1 MPDTGPI
8 CTPLFLIH
16 TPLTGH
22 SQRAARRGKKTCAK
36 ATGST
41 HSVNLEGEAGARL
54 QELGGGGKGSGEE
67 EGGREMM
74 VRDHGAH
81 VTGRP
86 HGLVYVRV

>member
-1 MPDTGPI
+1 M
-8 CTPLFLIH
+8 
-16 TPLTGH
+16 
-22 SQRAARRGKKTCAK
+22 
-36 ATGST
+36 
-41 HSVNLEGEAGARL
+41 NLEGEAGARL